1 MLIYCVE
8 DDESIRDLVGY
19 ALRGQGYGMEGFG
32 CADDFYKGMK
42 KAVPDLVLL
51 DVMLPGEDGL
61 SILKKIRER
70 EANIPIIMMTAKSS
84 EFDVVRGLDLGADD
98 YVTKPFGIMELLSR
112 IRSVLRRSGK
122 PTDKKG
128 ELLSFGTIRAD
139 RNRHI
144 VTVDEKEVAIREA
157 LPGNNCGGCG
167 YPGCDGLAAAIASGE
182 SEPSACPVGG
192 APVAKKIAD
201 ILGVEAEVVPK
212 VAYVSCSGDCD
223 KAKDKYNYYGNMS
236 CQDAANIPGGGAKAC
251 SYGCLGLGSCVKAC
265 EFDAIHIV
273 NGKALVDRE
282 KCKACGKCVAACPK
296 GLISIIP
303 ADHQYM
309 VKCRSKDKG
318 RDVMQACTAGCIGC
332 GLCAKNCPND
342 AIDFGYN
349 LATINQ
355 DKCKNCG
362 ICAEKCPKKVIEKLS

>member
-1 MLIYCVE
+1 MSLLAV
-8 DDESIRDLVGY
+8 SISVN
-19 ALRGQGYGMEGFG
+19 
-32 CADDFYKGMK
+32 
-42 KAVPDLVLL
+42 
-51 DVMLPGEDGL
+51 
-61 SILKKIRER
+61 SILYAVLI
-70 EANIPIIMMTAKSS
+70 
-84 EFDVVRGLDLGADD
+84 VGGVGLFIGIALGIAG
-98 YVTKPFGIMELLSR
+98 KFLS
-112 IRSVLRRSGK
+112 V
-122 PTDKKG
+122 
-128 ELLSFGTIRAD
+128 E
-139 RNRHI
+139 
-144 VTVDEKEVAIREA
+144 VDEKEVAIREA

-342 AIDFGYN
+342 AIDFEYN

-362 ICAEKCPKKVIEKLS
+362 ICAAKMP

>member
-1 MLIYCVE
+1 MSLLAV
-8 DDESIRDLVGY
+8 SISVN
-19 ALRGQGYGMEGFG
+19 
-32 CADDFYKGMK
+32 
-42 KAVPDLVLL
+42 
-51 DVMLPGEDGL
+51 
-61 SILKKIRER
+61 SILYAVLI
-70 EANIPIIMMTAKSS
+70 
-84 EFDVVRGLDLGADD
+84 VGGVGLFIGIALGIAG
-98 YVTKPFGIMELLSR
+98 KFLS
-112 IRSVLRRSGK
+112 V
-122 PTDKKG
+122 
-128 ELLSFGTIRAD
+128 E
-139 RNRHI
+139 
-144 VTVDEKEVAIREA
+144 VDEKEVAIREA

-167 YPGCDGLAAAIASGE
+167 YPGCDGLATAIASGE

-342 AIDFGYN
+342 AIDFEYN

-362 ICAEKCPKKVIEKLS
+362 ICAAKCPKKVIEKSS

>member
-1 MLIYCVE
+1 MSLLAV
-8 DDESIRDLVGY
+8 SISVN
-19 ALRGQGYGMEGFG
+19 
-32 CADDFYKGMK
+32 
-42 KAVPDLVLL
+42 
-51 DVMLPGEDGL
+51 
-61 SILKKIRER
+61 SILYAVLI
-70 EANIPIIMMTAKSS
+70 
-84 EFDVVRGLDLGADD
+84 VGGVGLFIGIALGIAG
-98 YVTKPFGIMELLSR
+98 KFLS
-112 IRSVLRRSGK
+112 V
-122 PTDKKG
+122 
-128 ELLSFGTIRAD
+128 E
-139 RNRHI
+139 
-144 VTVDEKEVAIREA
+144 VDEKEVAIREA

-282 KCKACGKCVAACPK
+282 KCKACGKCVAKCPRH
-296 GLISIIP
+296 LIELIP
-303 ADHQYM
+303 YDQKVAVDCSSH
-309 VKCRSKDKG
+309 DKG
-318 RDVMQACTAGCIGC
+318 KQVMAACEIGCIGCKKCEKVCKFEAIIVENAYPVIDYDKCKSC
-332 GLCAKNCPND
+332 GLCAKECPRGC
-342 AIDFGYN
+342 IEN
-349 LATINQ
+349 LRKPKVVAP
-355 DKCKNCG
+355 KPEPVKEKPA
-362 ICAEKCPKKVIEKLS
+362 AEE

>member
-1 MLIYCVE
+1 MSLLAV
-8 DDESIRDLVGY
+8 SISVN
-19 ALRGQGYGMEGFG
+19 
-32 CADDFYKGMK
+32 
-42 KAVPDLVLL
+42 
-51 DVMLPGEDGL
+51 
-61 SILKKIRER
+61 SILYAVLI
-70 EANIPIIMMTAKSS
+70 
-84 EFDVVRGLDLGADD
+84 VGGVGLFIGIALGIAG
-98 YVTKPFGIMELLSR
+98 KFLS
-112 IRSVLRRSGK
+112 V
-122 PTDKKG
+122 
-128 ELLSFGTIRAD
+128 E
-139 RNRHI
+139 
-144 VTVDEKEVAIREA
+144 VDEKEVAIREA

-192 APVAKKIAD
+192 APVAKKI
-201 ILGVEAEVVPK
+201 E
-212 VAYVSCSGDCD
+212 
-223 KAKDKYNYYGNMS
+223 DKYNYYGNMS

>member
-1 MLIYCVE
+1 MSLLAV
-8 DDESIRDLVGY
+8 SISVN
-19 ALRGQGYGMEGFG
+19 
-32 CADDFYKGMK
+32 
-42 KAVPDLVLL
+42 
-51 DVMLPGEDGL
+51 
-61 SILKKIRER
+61 SILYAVLI
-70 EANIPIIMMTAKSS
+70 
-84 EFDVVRGLDLGADD
+84 VGGVGLFIGIALGIAG
-98 YVTKPFGIMELLSR
+98 KFLS
-112 IRSVLRRSGK
+112 V
-122 PTDKKG
+122 
-128 ELLSFGTIRAD
+128 E
-139 RNRHI
+139 
-144 VTVDEKEVAIREA
+144 VDEKEVAIREA

-167 YPGCDGLAAAIASGE
+167 YPGCDGLAA
-182 SEPSACPVGG
+182 
-192 APVAKKIAD
+192 
-201 ILGVEAEVVPK
+201 
-212 VAYVSCSGDCD
+212 AYVSCSGDCD

-303 ADHQYM
+303 ANHQYM

-342 AIDFGYN
+342 AIDFEYN

-362 ICAEKCPKKVIEKLS
+362 ICAAKCPKKVIEKLS